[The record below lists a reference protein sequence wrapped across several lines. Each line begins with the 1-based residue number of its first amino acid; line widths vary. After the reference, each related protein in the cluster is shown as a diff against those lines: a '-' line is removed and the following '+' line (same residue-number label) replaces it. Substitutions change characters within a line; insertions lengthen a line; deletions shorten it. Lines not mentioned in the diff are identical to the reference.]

1 MLERFINQIYT
12 DLFDTAHDQEHGGL
26 RLTALVRILL
36 DRLEEAGVLTAG
48 QIAYSRTVLSN
59 LHGEVHGYA
68 CDLEEDVL
76 MLFLCIDPN
85 QELPLTASP
94 LIKTVQKDEIER
106 GFRRLE
112 GFIKLVRTGKV
123 AGLDESQPV
132 FELVQLVR
140 ESLETGRT
148 IALNVLTTGTVSD
161 RAAVFEN
168 KNGVPREVWDL
179 LRLARTCSVTGDDK
193 ISINFANEFDQTLP
207 CLVTE
212 KAADGIQVLFTCIPG
227 EVLAQ
232 IYSTHR
238 ARLLERNVRSFLQF
252 AGKVNKGIRDTVL
265 NAPSR
270 FLPYNNGLSA
280 TAAQVEM
287 EKVGGGLARI
297 RAVHDFQIVNGGQT
311 TATIT
316 ACGKRDRADLSSV
329 SIAMKLTIVPESR
342 VDELVPLI
350 SKYANTQNRIQ
361 EADFSA
367 NNPWHIELERLSR
380 NTWTRPTQESP
391 RGTRWFYERSRG
403 QYADE
408 LAAQNTPAGKRRFRS
423 ENPSPQKFTKT
434 DLAKFLL
441 SWDQRPAVVSRGA
454 QKCFLDFMNQISREG
469 RRPPAQEDFHR
480 IIAQAILFHT
490 AERLY
495 GELGFQGY
503 RANVVSYAIARLSH
517 TLQRKVPWQEIWE
530 SQRVPDDLKQQ
541 LKMALIAVRDVILH
555 PPTNRNITEWCKRDE
570 CWSSILNLQAGVN
583 GLDGDSNNGNYGE
596 LAIPAV
602 GGASVVEAV
611 AAIPSEVWF
620 STSKWAKDTGSLLP
634 WQRSLAYSLGKIA
647 SNGNT
652 PSDKQAKQGRILLLE
667 AHRLGYGH
675 AQLSEAMINHLS
687 HITA

>member
-12 DLFDTAHDQEHGGL
+12 DLFDVAHDQEHGGL

-48 QIAYSRTVLSN
+48 QIAYSRTVLPN

-68 CDLEEDVL
+68 YDLEEDIL
-76 MLFLCIDPN
+76 TLFLCIDPN
-85 QELPLTASP
+85 QELPLAAAP

-112 GFIKLVRTGKV
+112 GFVKLVKTERI
-123 AGLDESQPV
+123 AGLDESQPA

-140 ESLETGRT
+140 ESLETNRT
-148 IALNVLTTGTVSD
+148 ISLNVLTTGTVTD

-168 KNGVPREVWDL
+168 KNGIFREVWDL
-179 LRLARTCSVTGDDK
+179 LRLARTCSGTGDDK
-193 ISINFANEFDQTLP
+193 ISINFADEFKQTLP

-212 KAADGIQVLFTCIPG
+212 QAADGIQVLFTCIPG
-227 EVLAQ
+227 EVIAQ
-232 IYSTHR
+232 IYNTHR

-265 NAPSR
+265 HVPSR
-270 FLPYNNGLSA
+270 FLAYNNGLSA
-280 TAAQVEM
+280 TAAQVEL
-287 EKVGGGLARI
+287 ENVGGGLARI
-297 RAVHDFQIVNGGQT
+297 RSVHDFQIVNGGQT

-329 SIAMKLTIVPESR
+329 SVAMKLTIVPETKL
-342 VDELVPLI
+342 DELVPLI

-367 NNPWHIELERLSR
+367 NHPWHIELERLSR
-380 NTWTRPTQESP
+380 STWTRPTQEAP

-408 LAAQNTPAGKRRFRS
+408 LAAQITPAGKRRFRT
-423 ENPSPQKFTKT
+423 ENPSSQKFTKT

-454 QKCFLDFMNQISREG
+454 QKCFLDFMNRISREG
-469 RRPPAQEDFHR
+469 RRPPSLEQFHR
-480 IIAQAILFHT
+480 IVAQAILFHT

-495 GELGFQGY
+495 GDLGFQGY

-517 TLQRKVPWQEIWE
+517 ILKRSLPWQEIWE
-530 SQRVPDDLKQQ
+530 SQGVPDDLKQQ
-541 LKMALIAVRDVILH
+541 LKLILIAVRDVILY
-555 PPTNRNITEWCKRDE
+555 PPANRNITEWCKRDE
-570 CWSSILNLQAGVN
+570 CWSSILNLQTGINRPDDTSGN
-583 GLDGDSNNGNYGE
+583 GDYGE
-596 LAIPAV
+596 LAHSAIA
-602 GGASVVEAV
+602 GASLVEAV
-611 AAIPSEVWF
+611 AAIPAEVWF

-634 WQRSLAYSLGKIA
+634 WQRSLAYSLGKMA
-647 SNGNT
+647 STGNS

-667 AHRLGYGH
+667 AHRLGYEH
-675 AQLSEAMINHLS
+675 IQLSEAMIDHLNHS
-687 HITA
+687 NI